1 MVEPAKRSRL
11 RVWLAATVLAHLI
24 AAGAW
29 AGLTSEVAY
38 LFLNGEGYDIQWS
51 WATMPGPGVPFE
63 RLDYKAGTLLTPGS
77 GYHQHFNATTDP
89 IRYVV
94 LRFGSP
100 ELLGQGSTRGVT
112 KPPQIEFDE
121 EDPAVWETFVE
132 ELASRGLEPKMQ
144 EYKGK

>member
-1 MVEPAKRSRL
+1 MEL
-11 RVWLAATVLAHLI
+11 GHD
-24 AAGAW
+24 AGRAERHR

-38 LFLNGEGYDIQWS
+38 LFINGEVYELQWEIGVD
-51 WATMPGPGVPFE
+51 PGPGVPFE
-63 RLDYKAGTLLTPGS
+63 RLDYGAGTILTPGD
-77 GYHQHFNATTDP
+77 GYHQHFNATADP

-100 ELLGQGSTRGVT
+100 ELLGQGGPRGT
-112 KPPQIEFDE
+112 GKKPPQIEFDE